1 MLEGGRLLSKR
12 EGRALRK
19 YSFWSGR
26 LRKPVSRDCG
36 GCDGGCGGCGGGC
49 GGCGGG
55 CTSVCGGCVGC
66 VP

>member
-1 MLEGGRLLSKR
+1 MLSKR
-12 EGRALRK
+12 EGRTLRRFA
-19 YSFWSGR
+19 FWSGR
-26 LRKPVSRDCG
+26 PRSTSKNCN

>member
-1 MLEGGRLLSKR
+1 MLSKR
-12 EGRALRK
+12 EGRALRR
-19 YSFWSGR
+19 YAFWR
-26 LRKPVSRDCG
+26 ARRRRATTRECG